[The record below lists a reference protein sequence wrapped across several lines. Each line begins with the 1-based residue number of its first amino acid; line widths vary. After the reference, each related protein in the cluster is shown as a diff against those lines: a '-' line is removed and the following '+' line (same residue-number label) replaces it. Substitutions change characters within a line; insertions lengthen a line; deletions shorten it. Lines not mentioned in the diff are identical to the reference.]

1 LFERKNSST
10 ILMESFSH
18 EEFIRASRMEGKSIR
33 VTEEDVKRMNS
44 RDRAG
49 DNKMT
54 MQSRWQETLEREAA
68 ERELAVRKQ
77 RKQAQSE
84 LDKIQRRN
92 LVEPPP
98 HNKSMV
104 ADPDCNS
111 NSEQLSIDGNSLVTQ
126 TAANCSEVKVIS
138 QDEKSQELH
147 VENISG
153 AAQSLEIASSSSKIF
168 SEHATDIRIEM
179 WWQGNVDLDLSCV
192 LIDQNNR
199 RCGVFFFGETE
210 PHRAFNHSGD
220 MLSGPGPAGA
230 SEKISVMLHRVPE
243 EVKYV
248 YFVMTAFSANSCAD
262 VEKLLVRVVD
272 GQDSKT
278 LLGDAK
284 TLAQK
289 TRAALLC
296 RLQRESPSAF
306 SMTVLETTF
315 DHGDTVLSLTR
326 EIELHAASV
335 TP

>member
-1 LFERKNSST
+1 
-10 ILMESFSH
+10 MESFSH

-33 VTEEDVKRMNS
+33 VTEEDFQRMNS
-44 RDRAG
+44 HDVAR
-49 DNKMT
+49 DNKMA

-68 ERELAVRKQ
+68 ERELAARQ
-77 RKQAQSE
+77 HRKQAQSE
-84 LDKIQRRN
+84 LGDFQRRN
-92 LVEPPP
+92 LVKPLPP
-98 HNKSMV
+98 HISTV
-104 ADPDCNS
+104 TEPDCCS
-111 NSEQLSIDGNSLVTQ
+111 NSENLSIDGNRLVIQ
-126 TAANCSEVKVIS
+126 TVANCTEVKVNT
-138 QDEKSQELH
+138 QDRKSRELH
-147 VENISG
+147 VENIAQ

-168 SEHATDIRIEM
+168 NEHATDIRIEM

-192 LIDQNNR
+192 MIDRNNH

-220 MLSGPGPAGA
+220 MLSAPGPAGA
-230 SEKISVMLHRVPE
+230 SERISVMLNRVPE

-248 YFVMTAFSANSCAD
+248 YFVMTAFSANSCAN

-284 TLAQK
+284 ALPEK